1 MATRS
6 RIGIELKDG
15 SIKPLKDI
23 GSKKGS
29 QTQEQICNLVI
40 I

>member
-15 SIKPLKDI
+15 SILSAYHT
-23 GSKKGS
+23 GM
-29 QTQEQICNLVI
+29 VI
-40 I
+40 RSGWVAS